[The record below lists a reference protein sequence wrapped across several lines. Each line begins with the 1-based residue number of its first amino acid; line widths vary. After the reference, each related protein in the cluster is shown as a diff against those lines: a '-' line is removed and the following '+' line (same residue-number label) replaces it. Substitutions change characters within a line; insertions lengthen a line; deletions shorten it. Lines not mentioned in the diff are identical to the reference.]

1 MRWISRHKKLMI
13 VTTVTI
19 LLIIVMSVSYLNDY
33 STTDPEKKIGNIIT
47 LFQEPFVKA
56 GSGLNKGIT
65 GVFRF
70 KTIMKENETLKEE
83 VSILKNK
90 MITLQL
96 KRNELDELRKL
107 ETALNYVSITE
118 DIAYIAGNVIAKDSS
133 NWFNTFTINIGEN
146 DGLTQD
152 CIVLNGDGL
161 IGRVFEV
168 GDNWSKVVAI
178 VDDSHSVS
186 FRITR
191 DTKFIGVVDG
201 NGKGNLDGYLM
212 DPNADVLTGDEI
224 ITSGLGIFPEGIPI
238 GVVEEVIKD
247 EDKLLKTVIV
257 KPYVYFKNIDR
268 VLVIKY

>member
-13 VTTVTI
+13 VTIVTI

-56 GSGLNKGIT
+56 GNGLNKGIT
-65 GVFRF
+65 GIFRF
-70 KTIMKENETLKEE
+70 KAVITENEKLKEE
-83 VSILKNK
+83 VSILKNE
-90 MITLQL
+90 IINLQL
-96 KRNELDELRKL
+96 KRNELEELKQL
-107 ETALNYVSITE
+107 EAALNYANVNQDVTFIT
-118 DIAYIAGNVIAKDSS
+118 GNVIAKDGT
-133 NWFNTFTINIGEN
+133 NWFNTFTINIGED
-146 DGLTQD
+146 DGLTQN
-152 CIVLNGDGL
+152 CIALNGDGL

-168 GDNWSKVVAI
+168 GNNWSKIVAI

-191 DTKFIGVVDG
+191 DTKYIGVVDG
-201 NGKGNLDGYLM
+201 DGQGSLHGYLM

-238 GVVEEVIKD
+238 GTVEEVIKD
-247 EDKLLKTVIV
+247 ENKLLKTVKV
-257 KPYVYFKNIDR
+257 KPYVYFKNIDK

>member
-1 MRWISRHKKLMI
+1 MRWISRHRKLVV
-13 VTTVTI
+13 VTVVTF
-19 LLIIVMSVSYLNDY
+19 LFIIVMSVSYLNDY

-56 GSGLNKGIT
+56 GNGLNKGIS
-65 GVFRF
+65 GIF
-70 KTIMKENETLKEE
+70 KFKAVVNENDQLKEE
-83 VSILKNK
+83 VSILKNE
-90 MITLQL
+90 IISLQL
-96 KRNELDELRKL
+96 KRNEIEELREL
-107 ETALNYVSITE
+107 ENALNYTNVNENSTF
-118 DIAYIAGNVIAKDSS
+118 IAANVIAKDSS
-133 NWFNTFTINIGEN
+133 NWFNTFTINAGED

-168 GDNWSKVVAI
+168 GNNWSKVVAI

-186 FRITR
+186 FKIIR
-191 DTKFIGVVDG
+191 DTKYIGLVDG
-201 NGKGNLDGYLM
+201 NGQGSLDGYLM

-224 ITSGLGIFPEGIPI
+224 ITSGIGIFPEGIPI

-247 EDKLLKTVIV
+247 ENKLLKTVKV
-257 KPYVYFKNIDR
+257 KPYAYFKNIDK